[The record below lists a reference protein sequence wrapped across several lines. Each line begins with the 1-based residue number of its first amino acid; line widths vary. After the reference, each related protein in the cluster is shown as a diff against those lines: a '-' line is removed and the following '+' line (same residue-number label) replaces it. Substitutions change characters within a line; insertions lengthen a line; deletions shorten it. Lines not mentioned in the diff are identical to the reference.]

1 MQRTCDRINLG
12 LILRMPRDR
21 LDVVLE
27 EIARLPDVFVV
38 HRQPSYMK
46 LYITEKP
53 PGFSQEAARID

>member
-1 MQRTCDRINLG
+1 
-12 LILRMPRDR
+12 MPRDR